1 MNATMAPW
9 TLSTCV
15 AAIVAA
21 CGTTPGD
28 TAADARAT
36 VDASADASDT
46 GPARDRAWRY
56 RVNITDHVDAT
67 EPQGGAVY
75 FGAAPA
81 VTVLSWSVEGNVN
94 TYARLSAG
102 CALHVDA
109 AGDVTTTARCTAA
122 LSSGEP
128 VTSVELV
135 RGHAVITSQSFNA
148 SLVWRIVG
156 APRYG
161 TLNGQ
166 TVTATMTQTIDG
178 TRDTFGE

>member
-1 MNATMAPW
+1 M
-9 TLSTCV
+9 
-15 AAIVAA
+15 
-21 CGTTPGD
+21 
-28 TAADARAT
+28 
-36 VDASADASDT
+36 
-46 GPARDRAWRY
+46 
-56 RVNITDHVDAT
+56 NITDHVDTT

-102 CALHVDA
+102 CALHIDA

-128 VTSVELV
+128 VTSAELV
-135 RGHAVITSQSFNA
+135 RGHASITSQSFNA
-148 SLVWRIVG
+148 SLVWRLVG